1 MYAVAASVVV
11 MMGLFVFNLIQSSFE
26 EYNQHENAYFTE
38 RSEADVKKKA
48 EIAFNAKEYAT
59 AILF

>member
-11 MMGLFVFNLIQSSFE
+11 MMGLFVSQFNSNPSFE

-38 RSEADVKKKA
+38 RSEAD
-48 EIAFNAKEYAT
+48 AT
-59 AILF
+59 KSGDCF